1 MKTKTIIFILLAVY
15 GVFCFGLV
23 WQTGLFRTGGS
34 CDECILLQGDNQQD
48 STAQPADNA
57 PRQQPQMNANDQPVF
72 SADHATIETVV
83 LGSKEKESGYKFRL
97 ELTSRGAAVKSAIL
111 SGYNDRDYDNP
122 QPLKILS
129 AIGKDF
135 TPVANKELVFVD
147 SGQRL
152 PLNLLYWQLK
162 DKTTDA
168 NSQTAV
174 FEAIVKNQDSNQ
186 PVLKI
191 TKTYKLIKD
200 SFHLFCDVNIQN
212 LSDNEHRVRWDMA
225 GPGGLIKE
233 GVRSDYRKIVAGFR
247 NQKGDVTSTRKGL
260 KDFEQNVKIDKT
272 QMTQPG
278 QDFLWIA
285 SVNKYF
291 AGILVPVSGEGKAY
305 PDWISKKYGILY
317 NPDSLENTKDEN
329 IGTSVS
335 IKPDTYKPAG
345 DSQDSRNYE
354 FILYLGPKD
363 KPLFDD
369 HPLYKSL
376 GFVQTIDFLT
386 CCCPSAILSPLAFGI
401 LAIMEWMYGFI
412 GNYGIVIIIL
422 VFIIRTLI
430 HPLTKKSQVSMSKFS
445 KLAPKVEEIKKKYA
459 NNKTEMNKRVMELYK
474 EQGASPVFGML
485 PMLIQMPI
493 WISLY
498 SAIYAS
504 VNLRGAPFLPFWITD
519 LSAPDALFRFS
530 GFELPLFGV
539 INSFNLLPILMG
551 FAFFLQQKLMP
562 NQAAAAQT
570 SNPQMAQQQKM
581 MKIIFPIMFPLILYK
596 APSGLNLYIMAS
608 TFAGVIEQYVIRKH
622 IREKEEQENKNVV
635 PATSKTGGKAKK
647 KKPKPFKKF

>member
-1 MKTKTIIFILLAVY
+1 MKTRTTILILLAVY
-15 GVFCFGLV
+15 SAFCFGLV
-23 WQTGLFRTGGS
+23 WQTGLFQTGGS
-34 CDECILLQGDNQQD
+34 CDECILLQGDNTQE
-48 STAQPADNA
+48 SSVQPADNQT
-57 PRQQPQMNANDQPVF
+57 RRQPQMNANDQPVF
-72 SADHATIETVV
+72 VADHSSIETVV
-83 LGSKEKESGYKFRL
+83 LGSKKEKSGYKFRL
-97 ELTSRGAAVKSAIL
+97 ELTTKGAAVKSAIL
-111 SGYNDRDYDNP
+111 SGYNDRDYENP
-122 QPLKILS
+122 KPLKILS
-129 AIGKDF
+129 SIGEDF
-135 TPVANKELVFVD
+135 TPLANKELVFVD
-147 SGQRL
+147 SGQKL
-152 PLNLLYWQLK
+152 PLNLLYWELK

-174 FEAIVKNQDSNQ
+174 FEALVKNQDNNQ
-186 PVLKI
+186 PILKI
-191 TKTYKLIKD
+191 TKTYKLVKD
-200 SFHLFCDVNIQN
+200 SFHLFCDLNIQN
-212 LSDNEHRVRWDMA
+212 LTGNEHRVRWDMA

-247 NQKGDVTSTRKGL
+247 NDKGDITSTRKAIN
-260 KDFEQNVKIDKT
+260 DFEQANKIDKIR
-272 QMTQPG
+272 MNQPG

-291 AGILVPVSGEGKAY
+291 AGILVPVSGEGESY
-305 PDWISKKYGILY
+305 PEWISKKYGMLY
-317 NPDSLENTKDEN
+317 NPDSLEDTKDEN

-335 IKPDTYKPAG
+335 IKPNAYKAAG
-345 DSQDSRNYE
+345 DSQDSRKYE

-401 LAIMEWMYGFI
+401 LAVMEWMYGFI

-445 KLAPKVEEIKKKYA
+445 KLAPKIEEIKKKYA
-459 NNKTEMNKRVMELYK
+459 NNKTELNKRMMELYK
-474 EQGASPVFGML
+474 EQGASPVMGML

-530 GFELPLFGV
+530 GFDLPLFGV

-562 NQAAAAQT
+562 NQAAAQST
-570 SNPQMAQQQKM
+570 NPQMAQQQKM
-581 MKIIFPIMFPLILYK
+581 MKIIFPLMFPLILYK

-622 IREKEEQENKNVV
+622 IREKEEQGNKNVV

>member
-1 MKTKTIIFILLAVY
+1 MKTKTTIFLLLTAY
-15 GVFCFGLV
+15 FALCAALV
-23 WQTGLFRTGGS
+23 WQTGIFQAGGNGK
-34 CDECILLQGDNQQD
+34 CTLLQGNNQPEVNPQTTDNP
-48 STAQPADNA
+48 T
-57 PRQQPQMNANDQPVF
+57 QPQLKRDTQPIF
-72 SADHATIETVV
+72 SADHSNIETVI
-83 LGSKEKESGYKFRL
+83 LGSQRKQTGYKFKL
-97 ELTSRGAAVKSAIL
+97 ELTSKGAAVKSATL
-111 SGYNDRDYDNP
+111 SEYNDRDYENP

-129 AIGKDF
+129 TIGENF
-135 TPVANKELVFVD
+135 TPLANKQLVFVN
-147 SGQRL
+147 SGQKL
-152 PLNLLYWQLK
+152 ALSQLYWECK
-162 DKTTDA
+162 GKTTDA
-168 NSQTAV
+168 NSQSVV
-174 FEAIVKNQDSNQ
+174 FQATIKSQNNNQ

-191 TKTYKLIKD
+191 TKTYKVIKD
-200 SFHLFCDVNIQN
+200 SYHLFCDININNFTETEYQI
-212 LSDNEHRVRWDMA
+212 RWDMA

-247 NQKGDVTSTRKGL
+247 DPKGNITSIRKGIR
-260 KDFEQNVKIDKT
+260 DFEQVKKIDKT
-272 QMTQPG
+272 QMTQAG

-291 AGILVPVSGEGKAY
+291 AGILVPVSGKGQSY
-305 PDWISKKYGILY
+305 PKWIAKKYGIFH
-317 NPDSLENTKDEN
+317 NPDTLEDTNDEN

-335 IKPDTYKPAG
+335 IKPASYKPAG
-345 DSQDSRNYE
+345 DSQDSRKYS
-354 FILYLGPKD
+354 FLLYLGPKD

-386 CCCPSAILSPLAFGI
+386 CCCPSSLLSPLAFGI
-401 LAIMEWMYGFI
+401 LAVMEWMYQFI

-445 KLAPKVEEIKKKYA
+445 KLQPKIEEIKKKYA
-459 NNKTEMNKRVMELYK
+459 NNKTEMQKHMMQLYR
-474 EQGASPVFGML
+474 EQGASPIMGML
-485 PMLIQMPI
+485 PMFIQMPI

-504 VNLRGAPFLPFWITD
+504 VKLRGAPFLPFWITD
-519 LSAPDALFRFS
+519 LSAPDALFRFP
-530 GFELPLFGV
+530 GIDLPLFGV

-551 FAFFLQQKLMP
+551 LAFFLQQKLMP
-562 NQAAAAQT
+562 SQMGAQSS
-570 SNPQMAQQQKM
+570 SNSQMAQQQKI
-581 MKIIFPIMFPLILYK
+581 MKIMLPIMFPLILYK

-622 IREKEEQENKNVV
+622 IREKEANEKQGVV